1 MEKLITGAFAQ
12 ILDANRAHF
21 NARFA
26 EARHFQPGL
35 DPEAFKEHLRSVVA
49 PIVEMVAR
57 VRADQAAEVAEVLF
71 DLSLD
76 LLGQEFLG
84 PDSRYPFIADGWR
97 YLLPPLSRFVAE
109 APREFVGSVTNAL
122 YNLSATPGARPD
134 EWTASLLQLAEV
146 CPDAAALLKAG
157 QVAAWRAGM
166 AHYRLGALDLCRD
179 LPPPVALAALG
190 LSPQADHPPLDQLL
204 ESLKADPW
212 LHPDSHLSPPTS
224 QLPPPTSHLQIVS
237 RVGAFRGFGGLFLAP
252 PLVFSADGYFIV
264 TDGEGSWWLIADAF
278 GATFHRT
285 DGQPSAAASTPFALN
300 RSGLVAHGKI
310 TRDFPELANASSF
323 AGNRT
328 TLAVTTSLSHAVF
341 LIALVGA
348 P

>member
-1 MEKLITGAFAQ
+1 MEKLITGTFAQ
-12 ILDANRAHF
+12 ILDANRARF

-26 EARHFQPGL
+26 EARHFRPGL

-49 PIVEMVAR
+49 PIVEMVSH

-76 LLGQEFLG
+76 LLGQEFVG
-84 PDSRYPFIADGWR
+84 PNSRYPFIAEGWR
-97 YLLPPLSRFVAE
+97 SLLPRLSRFVADS
-109 APREFVGSVTNAL
+109 PREFVGAVTNAL
-122 YNLSATPGARPD
+122 YNLSTTPGARPD

-146 CPDAAALLKAG
+146 CLDAPTLLKAG

-166 AHYRLGALDLCRD
+166 AHYRLSALDLCRE
-179 LPPPVALAALG
+179 LPSLVAFTALG
-190 LSPQADHPPLDQLL
+190 LSPQADPPPLDQLL

-212 LHPDSHLSPPTS
+212 LRPDSH
-224 QLPPPTSHLQIVS
+224 LPPPTSHLQIVS

-252 PLVFSADGYFIV
+252 PLVFSADDHFIV

-285 DGQPSAAASTPFALN
+285 DGQSSAAASTPFALN
-300 RSGLVAHGKI
+300 RSGLVVHGKI
-310 TRDFPELANASSF
+310 TRECPELANASSF

-328 TLAVTTSLSHAVF
+328 TLAVTTSLSYVVF